1 MTPIVTVTLNPA
13 LDVSTATEAV
23 APGRKLRCEAP
34 RIDPGGGGINV
45 SRVIRRL
52 GGHSLAL
59 VALAGATGER
69 LKQALEA
76 DGIAA
81 RYLRAPGETRESLS
95 VIDRTTGEQYRF
107 VLPGMGWSAEDGEA
121 ALDAVA
127 VATPPG
133 ALVVMSGS
141 QPPGLAPDLPAEL
154 ARRLAPKGAR
164 LVLDTSGAALAAAR
178 HSPHPAHVLRMDEVE
193 AEALAG
199 RPLPERTHT
208 ADFAEELIR
217 DGAAQIVIIARGAD
231 GSVLATKEA
240 RHFCRA
246 AEVPVKSKTGA
257 GDSFLAAFTL
267 ALAQEADHPT
277 ALTAAVAAA
286 SAAVMTEATELCRA
300 EDALRLI
307 ADCPSTPL

>member
-1 MTPIVTVTLNPA
+1 MPPIVTVTLNPA
-13 LDVSTATEAV
+13 LDVSTATDAV

-81 RYLRAPGETRESLS
+81 RYLHAPGETRESLS
-95 VIDRTTGEQYRF
+95 VIDRASGEQYRF
-107 VLPGMGWSAEDGEA
+107 VLPGTPWSAEDGEA

-178 HSPHPAHVLRMDEVE
+178 HSRHPAHVLRMDEAE

-199 RPLPERTHT
+199 RPLPERKHT

-217 DGAAQIVIIARGAD
+217 DGAAQVVIIARGAD
-231 GSVLATKEA
+231 GSVLATREA